1 MGKLDNLFGSDNIME
16 KVSGL
21 DFIIS
26 PRAYF
31 CVNTTGAEVL
41 VRTVAEMAGLHRNMT
56 LLDICCGSGAIGL
69 SLASRVGNVRSDF
82 LTLITMSQISDC
94 LFCLQ
99 VLGVDMAADTVDDA
113 RRNALNNKIS
123 NAYFIPGPAEDMIPQ
138 MIGQASHDEIV
149 AVLDPPRAG
158 LHMKAIRQIRASRI
172 KRVVFVSSDPKSCIK
187 NFVDLARP
195 SSTTFFGDP
204 FLPVSLSLANTLSL
218 YLMLS
223 GVSPASGPVPSH

>member
-1 MGKLDNLFGSDNIME
+1 
-16 KVSGL
+16 
-21 DFIIS
+21 
-26 PRAYF
+26 
-31 CVNTTGAEVL
+31 
-41 VRTVAEMAGLHRNMT
+41 
-56 LLDICCGSGAIGL
+56 
-69 SLASRVGNVRSDF
+69 
-82 LTLITMSQISDC
+82 
-94 LFCLQ
+94 
-99 VLGVDMAADTVDDA
+99 MAADAVDDA

-172 KRVVFVSSDPKSCIK
+172 KKVVFVSSDPKSCIK

-204 FLPVSLSLANTLSL
+204 FLPVSVSVANTLSPL
-218 YLMLS
+218 SLALS
-223 GVSPASGPVPSH
+223 GVSPSSGPVSSH